1 MSKGASLFPLLRAT
15 LNYSVNAHHMYT
27 HVWDAVSTGTG
38 AGSWAGA
45 AGGGPG
51 TPPSFISL
59 GTGTVVGGG
68 SGSASR
74 KGSFTLSL
82 DSPGTGRS
90 AASSPGK
97 SAASSPGFF
106 KSPVSPGK
114 EDRRHTV
121 NVSVI
126 GPMFKRDKG
135 VVSVVEPKT
144 KGTSCVLIYLSNGH
158 TLSLLYLHL
167 RPDIFFFPYSYIRF
181 SYFIL
186 YLTSPFFFFTT

>member
-1 MSKGASLFPLLRAT
+1 MLFCFNNSIFLRSDIIILSCFYVLGEAKVVSKGASLFPLLRAT

-59 GTGTVVGGG
+59 GTGVGAG

-106 KSPVSPGK
+106 KTPVSPGK

-126 GPMFKRDKG
+126 GPMFKKDKG
-135 VVSVVEPKT
+135 VISVVEPKT
-144 KGTSCVLIYLSNGH
+144 KGTSRVSINLSYAH
-158 TLSLLYLHL
+158 FLS
-167 RPDIFFFPYSYIRF
+167 
-181 SYFIL
+181 
-186 YLTSPFFFFTT
+186 

>member
-1 MSKGASLFPLLRAT
+1 VSKGASLFPLLRAT

-51 TPPSFISL
+51 TPPSFVSL
-59 GTGTVVGGG
+59 GTGTGVGVSGG

-97 SAASSPGFF
+97 STASSPGFF

-135 VVSVVEPKT
+135 VISVVEPKT
-144 KGTSCVLIYLSNGH
+144 KGTSSVSINLSNAH
-158 TLSLLYLHL
+158 FLS
-167 RPDIFFFPYSYIRF
+167 
-181 SYFIL
+181 
-186 YLTSPFFFFTT
+186 

>member
-114 EDRRHTV
+114 DDRRQTL
-121 NVSVI
+121 NVTAV
-126 GPMFKRDKG
+126 GPFLQRDNCII
-135 VVSVVEPKT
+135 SIVEEKST
-144 KGTSCVLIYLSNGH
+144 GRCCVGAMSDDYTS
-158 TLSLLYLHL
+158 
-167 RPDIFFFPYSYIRF
+167 D
-181 SYFIL
+181 
-186 YLTSPFFFFTT
+186 